1 MKGLAV
7 LSTLMLAT
15 MASAKTLTVAVID
28 TGFDMT
34 SKWENASKVG
44 LAKPKICKFGN
55 YDFVNKVDTTI
66 DNHGHGTHIA
76 GLIAKGNEM
85 VDYCIV
91 VLKYYDPKVPNT
103 DNLKNSIAAYKRA
116 INYGVDIINYS
127 GGGTEFSK
135 EECDLMKQALDKGI
149 EVVAAAGNERSNL
162 DLHPYYPALCDSR
175 IKVVESHDSLGET
188 LSSSNFSKEKYKTY
202 TMLGEH
208 LLSTLPNDSYGYM
221 TGTSQA
227 TALLTGEILHQLS
240 IKREFEKEAVWC
252 SHDFV
257 SQLACELEYKA
268 SRKMCTEF
276 HYVDVRKYESRKR
289 KEVKR

>member
-1 MKGLAV
+1 MKGLVA
-7 LSTLMLAT
+7 LSTLMIAT
-15 MASAKTLTVAVID
+15 LASAKTLTVAVID

-55 YDFVNKVDTTI
+55 YDFVNKTETTI

-116 INYGVDIINYS
+116 INYKVDIINYS

-135 EECDLMKQALDKGI
+135 EECDLMKQALDNGI

-175 IKVVESHDSLGET
+175 IRVVESHDPSGET
-188 LSSSNFSKEKYKTY
+188 LSSSNYSKEKYTTY
-202 TMLGEH
+202 TMLGQN
-208 LLSTLPNDSYGYM
+208 LLSTLPNNSYGYM

-240 IKREFEKEAVWC
+240 VKKSIEESVAWC
-252 SHDFV
+252 GSSFV
-257 SQLACELEYKA
+257 AQLACESEYNYRKHA
-268 SRKMCTEF
+268 CVQSRDI
-276 HYVDVRKYESRKR
+276 DVRKYESRKR
-289 KEVKR
+289 KEAKR